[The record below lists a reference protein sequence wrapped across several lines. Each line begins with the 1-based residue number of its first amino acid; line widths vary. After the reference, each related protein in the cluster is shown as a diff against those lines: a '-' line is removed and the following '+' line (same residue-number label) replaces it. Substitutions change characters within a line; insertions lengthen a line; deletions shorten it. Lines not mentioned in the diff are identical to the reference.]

1 MRIRTRFREPETAE
15 GQVLVRVINIK
26 DGSLVPIPASN
37 VTSDKEQCHG

>member
-26 DGSLVPIPASN
+26 DGSLVYDSGLKCHIRY
-37 VTSDKEQCHG
+37 EQCHG